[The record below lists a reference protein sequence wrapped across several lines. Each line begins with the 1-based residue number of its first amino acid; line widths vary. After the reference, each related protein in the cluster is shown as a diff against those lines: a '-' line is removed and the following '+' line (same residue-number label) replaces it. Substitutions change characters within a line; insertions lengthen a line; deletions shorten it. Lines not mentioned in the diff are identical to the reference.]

1 MLSVFL
7 VCKPLSNFALDLPL
21 PFFPAPKFH
30 RTLNTH
36 TNPASP
42 TVSTTYTA
50 QVSGTRR
57 QVQVDLSYCCIHKG
71 AVLTVCLVSF
81 FQMRFYQFQ
90 GT

>member
-7 VCKPLSNFALDLPL
+7 VCKPLSDFALDLPF
-21 PFFPAPKFH
+21 PFFPAQKFH

-36 TNPASP
+36 TNPASA

-50 QVSGTRR
+50 QISGTRR
-57 QVQVDLSYCCIHKG
+57 QVQVDLSYRFIHKRV
-71 AVLTVCLVSF
+71 VLTVCLLSF